1 MIRGLS
7 AVPVRRMTIQS
18 EWRGMRWP
26 SRCALA
32 GVGGCWRA
40 LAGVGGCWR
49 ATGLLIEP
57 KRMGPSVPPMGP
69 GCPRMVSLYMYYCRV
84 VYSRASSSSSSSSS
98 SRLVHPHRSM
108 PRACSRCSMRASRCS
123 RSAREVASWAGLA
136 VMPSSRTTSS
146 VPFLSFPTAPRSAA
160 STCFR

>member
-40 LAGVGGCWR
+40 
-49 ATGLLIEP
+49 TGLLIEP

-69 GCPRMVSLYMYYCRV
+69 VLSENGVI
-84 VYSRASSSSSSSSS
+84 VYV
-98 SRLVHPHRSM
+98 L
-108 PRACSRCSMRASRCS
+108 
-123 RSAREVASWAGLA
+123 L
-136 VMPSSRTTSS
+136 
-146 VPFLSFPTAPRSAA
+146 
-160 STCFR
+160 